1 MTDSTTRL
9 REALSQIAADH
20 PDDVPDPATLDAIWR
35 TGSRRRWRA
44 RAGVVATLGVV
55 ALLVLGAFVPWGV
68 PTASVPATPPGLPL
82 ASYPE
87 HVAMPWRPHVTS
99 TPGLTSL
106 VVPGTQQDRVGVY
119 AVGPQGTVSFAALD
133 GVAAGSPPS
142 VIPGQALAVSPDG
155 RWLATASALLDVV
168 SGNRVAITTTDR
180 SGEAAQGTG
189 AVPSWSPD
197 SSRVLYPT
205 VPSLAGAEAV
215 VVDLAGGV
223 QAVPPAGVGD
233 ALLLSGWTDEETVVG
248 LWRRSADEFTVLT
261 WSLGDDRWSN
271 GATVS
276 WPGWEEGPQAA
287 ASVSPDGS
295 KLLLLRSVDSI
306 ESGTNPGTQA
316 QVFDTSTGALV
327 GFPVGD
333 VPASEAGWAEGSFL
347 SWEGYGCRPA
357 WRGDVPVITDGGVR
371 LADGPAGE
379 ELVSISSAF
388 GTDVCPAFAGNELRG
403 EPVPN
408 LGAVWLERLHTWGLP
423 LGVLVLAG
431 FLVWVFGRRQNWRE
445 HHKPLPAI
453 FPTLGR

>member
-1 MTDSTTRL
+1 MTDSTTRV
-9 REALSQIAADH
+9 REVLARIAADH
-20 PDDVPDPATLDAIWR
+20 PDDDLDMATLDAIWR

-44 RAGVVATLGVV
+44 RAGVVATLGVI
-55 ALLVLGAFVPWGV
+55 ALLVLGALVPVRV
-68 PTASVPATPPGLPL
+68 PTAAVPATPPGVPL

-87 HVAMPWRPHVTS
+87 HVAMPWRPYVTS
-99 TPGLTSL
+99 TPGLTAL
-106 VVPGTQQDRVGVY
+106 VVPGTQQRRVGGY
-119 AVGPQGTVSFAALD
+119 AVGPDGSVSFVSTPD
-133 GVAAGSPPS
+133 VAAGFTPS
-142 VIPGQALAVSPDG
+142 VVPGPALAVSPDG

-168 SGNRVAITTTDR
+168 SGHRVGLTPDPSVVDAEVR
-180 SGEAAQGTG
+180 G

-215 VVDLAGGV
+215 VVDLAGGA
-223 QAVPPAGVGD
+223 QEVPPAGVGD
-233 ALLLSGWTDEETVVG
+233 ALLLAGWTDEETVVG

-261 WSLGDDRWSN
+261 WSLGDERWTN

-276 WPGWEEGPQAA
+276 WPGWEEGPQAS

-295 KLLLLRSVDSI
+295 RLLLLRSADSA
-306 ESGTNPGTQA
+306 EPGTNPGTEA

-333 VPASEAGWAEGSFL
+333 VPASDAGWVEGSFL
-347 SWEGYGCRPA
+347 AWEGFGCRPA

-371 LADGPAGE
+371 LADGPVGE

-388 GTDVCPAFAGNELRG
+388 GSDTCPAFAGNELRG
-403 EPVPN
+403 EPAPN
-408 LGAVWLERLHTWGLP
+408 LGAVWLERLHTWGIP

-431 FLVWVFGRRQNWRE
+431 FAVWWFGRRQNWRE
-445 HHKPLPAI
+445 HSKPLPAI
-453 FPTLGR
+453 FPTFGR

>member
-20 PDDVPDPATLDAIWR
+20 TDDAPEPATLDAIWR

-55 ALLVLGAFVPWGV
+55 ALLVLGAFFPWGV
-68 PTASVPATPPGLPL
+68 PTAAVPATPPGVPL
-82 ASYPE
+82 ARYPE
-87 HVAMPWRPHVTS
+87 HVAMPWGPHVTS
-99 TPGLTSL
+99 TPGLTAL
-106 VVPGTQQDRVGVY
+106 VLPGTQDSRVGVH
-119 AVGPQGTVSFAALD
+119 AVAPDGSVSFVSPD
-133 GVAAGSPPS
+133 DVTAGFPPS
-142 VIPGQALAVSPDG
+142 VIPGPALAVSPDG
-155 RWLATASALLDVV
+155 RWLATASALLDLI
-168 SGNRVAITTTDR
+168 SGDRVGITPDR

-205 VPSLAGAEAV
+205 VPSLVGAEAV

-223 QAVPPAGVGD
+223 QDVPPAGVGD
-233 ALLLSGWTDEETVVG
+233 ALLLAGWIDEDTVVG

-261 WSLGDDRWSN
+261 WSLGDDRWTN
-271 GATVS
+271 GATVP

-295 KLLLLRSVDSI
+295 RLLLLRSVDSI
-306 ESGTNPGTQA
+306 EAGTNPGTQA
-316 QVFDTSTGALV
+316 QVFDTSTGAVV

-333 VPASEAGWAEGSFL
+333 VPASDAGWTEGSFL
-347 SWEGYGCRPA
+347 SWEGNGCRPA

-371 LADGPAGE
+371 LADGPGGE

-388 GTDVCPAFAGNELRG
+388 GTDVCPAFAGNELSG

-408 LGAVWLERLHTWGLP
+408 LGAVWLERLHTWGIP
-423 LGVLVLAG
+423 LGALVLAG
-431 FLVWVFGRRQNWRE
+431 FVVWLFGRRQNWRE
-445 HHKPLPAI
+445 HSKPLPAI
-453 FPTLGR
+453 FPTFGR

>member
-1 MTDSTTRL
+1 MTDSSTRV
-9 REALSQIAADH
+9 REVLARLAADL
-20 PDDVPDPATLDAIWR
+20 PDDDLDPATLDAIWR

-44 RAGVVATLGVV
+44 RAGVVATLGVI

-68 PTASVPATPPGLPL
+68 PTAALPATPPGVPL
-82 ASYPE
+82 TSYPE
-87 HVAMPWRPHVTS
+87 HVAMPWRPHATV

-106 VVPGTQQDRVGVY
+106 VVPGTQGGRVGVY
-119 AVGPQGTVSFAALD
+119 AIGPDGSVSFVSPD
-133 GVAAGSPPS
+133 DVTAGSPPP
-142 VIPGQALAVSPDG
+142 VIPGRALAVSPDG
-155 RWLATASALLDVV
+155 RWLASASTLFDLVR
-168 SGNRVAITTTDR
+168 GHRVGITPDR
-180 SGEAAQGTG
+180 SVEDAEGRG

-205 VPSLAGAEAV
+205 VPSLAGTEAT

-223 QAVPPAGVGD
+223 QDVPPAGVGD
-233 ALLLSGWTDEETVVG
+233 ALLLAGWTDEETVVG

-261 WSLGDDRWSN
+261 WSIGDDQWTN
-271 GATVS
+271 GATIS
-276 WPGWEEGPQAA
+276 WPGWEEGPGAA

-295 KLLLLRSVDSI
+295 RLLLLRSVDSI

-316 QVFDTSTGALV
+316 QVFDSSTGALV

-333 VPASEAGWAEGSFL
+333 VPASAVGWQEGSFL

-371 LADGPAGE
+371 LANGPAGD

-388 GTDVCPAFAGNELRG
+388 GPDPCPAFAGNELRG
-403 EPVPN
+403 DPVPN
-408 LGAVWLERLHTWGLP
+408 LGAVWLERLHTWGMP

-431 FLVWVFGRRQNWRE
+431 LAVWLFGRRQNWRE
-445 HHKPLPAI
+445 HQKPLPAI
-453 FPTLGR
+453 FPTFGR